1 MNFDPFWAVNQNSDL
16 LWANR
21 LYQNT
26 SIIFMADDYYSLS
39 TPSFWKIAIPILAI
53 VTPLALISDLKNLWL
68 YFQHRGESKKAIRV
82 SRVSYFFFISFLYCR
97 CFVKL
102 IKNNLLSSL
111 INEHEWRLTSF
122 VLRHLFPPFKVL
134 PICSDTLPPSRRLPK
149 SS

>member
-39 TPSFWKIAIPILAI
+39 ISSFWKIAIPILAI

-68 YFQHRGESKKAIRV
+68 YFQHRGESKKAVRV
-82 SRVSYFFFISFLYCR
+82 SLLLFFFFFGPIPGFM
-97 CFVKL
+97 KL

-111 INEHEWRLTSF
+111 INEHEWRFNFFHTSPSF
-122 VLRHLFPPFKVL
+122 FPFKVL
-134 PICSDTLPPSRRLPK
+134 PICSDTLPPSRLLPN